1 MTRGGVEVITPM
13 CSCFT
18 VTICFTGGEL
28 DKVQVGSETLVG

>member
-13 CSCFT
+13 CCFT